1 MIIIDKLCY
10 YSKLRYQ
17 NPYIKTAWAMI
28 ALIITVSTRSIVL
41 SVFILGAM
49 GFLTVVKGGTDLR
62 RYCHFMAIPFA
73 FLFLSSFAIAVNLT
87 KTPLSIL
94 AIPLGNWYLTASFS
108 GLYLV
113 TQLILTAMAA
123 VSCLYFLTLTTPM
136 PDILMVMK
144 KVRCPYLIIEL
155 MMLIY
160 RFIFVLLDI
169 AYQLRISQ
177 LCRLGNKDKKTSW
190 KSLGELMA
198 VLLVRSMK
206 RANEMY
212 DAMESRCYNGVIS
225 VLEETNSAT
234 KNEIVLLSVCSLCLT
249 AAAVG
254 CAYLGI

>member
-10 YSKLRYQ
+10 YSKLRYH
-17 NPYIKTAWAMI
+17 NPYIKTAWAIM
-28 ALIITVSTRSIVL
+28 ALIVTVSTRSVTL
-41 SVFILGAM
+41 SVLILAAM
-49 GFLTVVKGGTDLR
+49 SYLTVIKGGTNLR

-73 FLFLSSFAIAVNLT
+73 FLFLSSFAIAANLS
-87 KTPLSIL
+87 KTPLSVLSLPI
-94 AIPLGNWYLTASFS
+94 GSWYLTASFS

-113 TQLILTAMAA
+113 LQLILTALAS
-123 VSCLYFLTLTTPM
+123 VSCLYFLTLSTPM
-136 PDILMVMK
+136 PDILMVLK
-144 KVRCPYLIIEL
+144 KVRCPYLIIEM

-177 LCRLGNKDKKTSW
+177 ICRLGNKDKKTSW
-190 KSLGELMA
+190 KALGELMA
-198 VLLVRSMK
+198 ILLVRAMK

-225 VLEETNSAT
+225 VLEETNTAT
-234 KNEIVLLSVCSLCLT
+234 KKEITLLVIFSLCLI
-249 AAAVG
+249 AAALC

>member
-10 YSKLRYQ
+10 YSKLRYKS
-17 NPYIKTAWAMI
+17 PYLKAALSMI
-28 ALIITVSTRSIVL
+28 ALIITISARSITL
-41 SVFILGAM
+41 SLMILTVM
-49 GFLTVVKGGTDLR
+49 SYLTVVRSGTDWH

-73 FLFLSSFAIAVNLT
+73 FLFLSSFAIAVNLSH
-87 KTPLSIL
+87 TPLSVL
-94 AIPLGNWYLTASFS
+94 SIPIGSWYLTASFS
-108 GLYLV
+108 GIYQV
-113 TQLILTAMAA
+113 VQLIFTAMSA
-123 VSCLYFLTLTTPM
+123 VSCLYFLTFTTPM

-144 KVRCPYLIIEL
+144 KIHCPYLIIEM

-177 LCRLGNKDKKTSW
+177 ICRLGNKNKKTSW
-190 KSLGELMA
+190 KSMGELMA

-206 RANEMY
+206 RANDMY

-225 VLEETNSAT
+225 VLEETGAAT
-234 KNEIVLLSVCSLCLT
+234 KREIVFLLLFSLCLT
-249 AAAVG
+249 AIAVI

>member
-28 ALIITVSTRSIVL
+28 ALIITVSTRSIAL
-41 SVFILGAM
+41 SVLILAAM
-49 GFLTVVKGGTDLR
+49 SYLTVIKGGTNLR

-73 FLFLSSFAIAVNLT
+73 FLFLSSFAIAVNFS
-87 KTPLSIL
+87 KTPLSVLSLPI
-94 AIPLGNWYLTASFS
+94 GSWYLTASFS

-113 TQLILTAMAA
+113 LQLILTALAA

-136 PDILMVMK
+136 PDILMVLK
-144 KVRCPYLIIEL
+144 KVRCPYLIIEM

-177 LCRLGNKDKKTSW
+177 ICRLGNKDKRTSW
-190 KSLGELMA
+190 KALGELMA
-198 VLLVRSMK
+198 VLLVRAMK

-225 VLEETNSAT
+225 VLEETGVAT
-234 KNEIVLLSVCSLCLT
+234 KKEIALLAICSLCLT
-249 AAAVG
+249 AAALC